1 MTQREKDFKELED
14 LKQQFVLLDEKL
26 DKQRIISEEIV
37 GEAIKEKLSYIEK
50 WYKNRFKVSLV
61 SAPIVGIVFLCMY
74 IGKGA
79 GYWGFGLFILAVGV
93 LEYLLNRRCYKALNI
108 KQLPSMSMTEAHER
122 IVNHKRLRS
131 FTDKVLAIP
140 YIALIAWTILVASGF
155 AWNTVV
161 IVITVFAMALSIS
174 LGYCQQK
181 ANRKRLDAVLRHIKS
196 LRGEN

>member
-14 LKQQFVLLDEKL
+14 LKQQFALLDEKL

-37 GEAIKEKLSYIEK
+37 GEAIKEKLSHIER
-50 WYKNRFKVSLV
+50 WYRKRFSVSLV
-61 SAPIVGIVFLCMY
+61 SVPIVGIVFLVMY
-74 IGKGA
+74 LGKGA
-79 GYWGFGLFILAVGV
+79 GYWGFGLFILAVGA
-93 LEYLLNRRCYKALNI
+93 LEYLLNRRCYKALDI
-108 KQLPSMSMTEAHER
+108 KQLPSMSMTEAQER

-131 FTDKVLAIP
+131 FTDKVLALP

-161 IVITVFAMALSIS
+161 IAITICAMALSIS

>member
-1 MTQREKDFKELED
+1 MTQREMEFKELEE
-14 LKQQFVLLDEKL
+14 LKQQFNLLDEKL
-26 DKQRIISEEIV
+26 EKQRIINEEII
-37 GEAIKEKLSYIEK
+37 GETIKEKLSHIEK
-50 WYKNRFKVSLV
+50 WYRNRFKISLV
-61 SAPIVGIVFLCMY
+61 SAPIVGITFLVMY
-74 IGKGA
+74 VGKGI
-79 GYWGFGLFILAVGV
+79 GYWGFGLFILAVGAF
-93 LEYLLNRRCYKALNI
+93 EYLLNRRCYKALDI
-108 KQLPSMSMTEAHER
+108 KQLPSMSMTEAQER

-131 FTDKVLAIP
+131 FTDKLLTLP

-161 IVITVFAMALSIS
+161 IAITICAMALSIS

>member
-1 MTQREKDFKELED
+1 MTQREIDFKELEE
-14 LKQQFVLLDEKL
+14 LKQQFVFLDEKL
-26 DKQRIISEEIV
+26 EKQRIISEEII

-108 KQLPSMSMTEAHER
+108 NQLSSMSMTEAQER

-161 IVITVFAMALSIS
+161 IAITICAMALSIS